1 MEKKWE
7 GIQIINQRNKDIK
20 NHVII
25 FDIDDTIY
33 DVSNNTIITPI
44 FELYQ
49 YAIKNGIY
57 IVFITAREGNPS
69 TIKFTEDQLKSYEI
83 QYDLLYLR
91 PPSIKDIYLYKK
103 YARRNV
109 VESGY
114 TPLLSIGDMKWDI
127 GEYGGIGIHI
137 KI

>member
-1 MEKKWE
+1 MFVVTHK
-7 GIQIINQRNKDIK
+7 ISVASVD
-20 NHVII
+20 
-25 FDIDDTIY
+25 
-33 DVSNNTIITPI
+33 
-44 FELYQ
+44 
-49 YAIKNGIY
+49 KNGIY

-91 PPSIKDIYLYKK
+91 PPSIKNIYLYKK